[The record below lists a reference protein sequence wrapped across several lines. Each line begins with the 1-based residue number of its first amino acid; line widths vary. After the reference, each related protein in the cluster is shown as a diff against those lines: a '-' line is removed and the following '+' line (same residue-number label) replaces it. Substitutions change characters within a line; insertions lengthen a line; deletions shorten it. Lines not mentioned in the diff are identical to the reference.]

1 MRSVVRTIG
10 AAAAAGLVLVPLMHH
25 TVQAQT
31 AGQSLGSV
39 TVSRAAKANGEAL
52 PAGTYTL
59 RLLPGE
65 IKSAVGQTPA
75 ESRWVEFVRG
85 GKVVGK
91 EVATV
96 MTGAEAKV
104 VAKGGAPA
112 PGSAKTE
119 LLKGNDYLRI
129 WINRGGTHYLVHLT
143 LSKATP

>member
-1 MRSVVRTIG
+1 MRSVVRMIG
-10 AAAAAGLVLVPLMHH
+10 VVTAVLVLAPL
-25 TVQAQT
+25 VEAQT

-39 TVSRAAKANGEAL
+39 NVSRAVKANGEAL

-85 GKVVGK
+85 GKVVAK

-96 MTGAEAKV
+96 MTGAEAKT
-104 VAKGGAPA
+104 VAKRGAPA
-112 PGSAKTE
+112 SGSAKTE

-129 WINRGGTHYLVHLT
+129 WVNRGGTHYLVHLAVA
-143 LSKATP
+143 KANP